1 MKKYLKMGS
10 AVLLIL
16 AGLVAMTACQ
26 STIETKLN
34 ANDTESSQKI
44 SSVISEITT
53 AATADTEPS
62 ETDPAASNPADT
74 TSGGT
79 VHFDPETVTPD
90 NPNNGYKLTENL
102 DMDGDGKLESIRV
115 DPVALESDP
124 QHVDKYIIYFN
135 GEELSSLYVA
145 DAFCFGGIDVI
156 DIDNSDTFKE
166 VVCSF
171 DIASEDYVAYII
183 RFDGISVKFQKT
195 ALLYDAPG
203 DGSLLVG
210 EGEFLQSGDATKE
223 YSVDDQFNFT
233 WVNRLYDTDMNVI
246 SKVPVQVQFMKDG
259 IYTDGI
265 LETGTKIC
273 IYQVDYVSKAYFR
286 TSDGREGL
294 LMVNGLTIEP
304 DGIFSQECFDGF
316 AFGD

>member
-1 MKKYLKMGS
+1 MKKCLKMGS
-10 AVLLIL
+10 AVLCML
-16 AGLVAMTACQ
+16 AGLVVLTACQ
-26 STIETKLN
+26 STLETKLN
-34 ANDTESSQKI
+34 ANDTESSQQM

-53 AATADTEPS
+53 AATADTEPT
-62 ETDPAASNPADT
+62 ETEPAASDPEDT
-74 TSGGT
+74 TPGGT

-115 DPVALESDP
+115 DPVVLESDP
-124 QHVDKYIIYFN
+124 QHVDKYIISFN

-156 DIDNSDTFKE
+156 DIDNSDAFQE

-171 DIASEDYVAYII
+171 DIASEDYVTYII
-183 RFDGISVKFQKT
+183 RFDGISVKFRET

-203 DGSLLVG
+203 NGSLSVG
-210 EGEFLQSGDATKE
+210 EGEFLQSGDAAKE
-223 YSVDDQFNFT
+223 YSVDYQFNFT

-246 SKVPVQVQFMKDG
+246 SKVPVQVQFLKDG

-265 LETGTKIC
+265 LETGTNIC

-286 TSDGREGL
+286 TSGGQEGL
-294 LMVNGLTIEP
+294 LMVDGMTIEP
-304 DGIFSQECFDGF
+304 DGISSQECFDGF
-316 AFGD
+316 KFGD